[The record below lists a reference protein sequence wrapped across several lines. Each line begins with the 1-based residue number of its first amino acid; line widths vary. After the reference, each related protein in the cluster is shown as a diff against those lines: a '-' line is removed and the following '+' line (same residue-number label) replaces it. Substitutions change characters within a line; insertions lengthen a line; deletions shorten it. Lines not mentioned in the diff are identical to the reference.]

1 MVSRGM
7 AASMAEVEALLAAGA
22 KAEATLRAERTRAA
36 DVFIVAKK
44 FDLIVK
50 QDGKR
55 FFVST
60 SS

>member
-1 MVSRGM
+1 M